1 LGKSVRKGRETIAAY
16 GAVMKSPELSLGA
29 KVLWGIYRA
38 YDFKGRG
45 SWPGDETLAEH
56 MGKSESS
63 VQKYRRELL
72 EKSFLKQTLRG
83 RWPAIYRAVVPVYV
97 LFPPRLGFSQFK
109 EALVALTELCLATL
123 RGDDDRQREL
133 QERCDALLN
142 EMNLDALNAVLDKRP
157 SREAIETELMR
168 QLFAITEE
176 EES

>member
-1 LGKSVRKGRETIAAY
+1 
-16 GAVMKSPELSLGA
+16 M
-29 KVLWGIYRA
+29 
-38 YDFKGRG
+38 
-45 SWPGDETLAEH
+45 
-56 MGKSESS
+56 
-63 VQKYRRELL
+63 
-72 EKSFLKQTLRG
+72 KQTLRR

-133 QERCDALLN
+133 RERCDALLN